1 MIYAWHESAWQQ
13 IAACGD
19 NIPNAWLISG
29 RRGIGKTAF
38 ARHLSSVLLCENP
51 PQPFE
56 SCGVC
61 ASCRLNEQGSHP
73 DFYELTPKKDEEDNA
88 KKLLQI
94 KIEEVREVI
103 KNIHLTPLR
112 GHRRVILIH
121 PAEAM
126 NVQAANAL
134 LKVLEEPSETVVFI
148 LVSHSKDRLLPTIKS
163 RCRHFSLPMPSKQVA
178 VNYLQQ
184 QKIPNA
190 HNMLAFH
197 GGSPLFEFDAELD
210 DLRQQLLA
218 VLSVPRM
225 VAILDFAALFDRKKQ
240 PLSLFLEWLN
250 KWLVDLIAVTHGDN
264 EEVVFYPQYALKL
277 SELAEKLDFSD
288 IFALYDKTIR
298 LVPYGQHTLNVKL
311 MVESL
316 LIDYLKLYYKG

>member
-1 MIYAWHESAWQQ
+1 MIYAWQEKAWQQ
-13 IAACGD
+13 IASCGN
-19 NIPNAWLISG
+19 NIPNAWLLSG

-51 PQPFE
+51 PKPFE
-56 SCGVC
+56 ACGVC
-61 ASCRLNEQGSHP
+61 PSCRLSEQGSHP

-112 GHRRVILIH
+112 GHRRVVLIH

-134 LKVLEEPSETVVFI
+134 LKVLEEPSDTVVFI
-148 LVSHSKDRLLPTIKS
+148 LVSNSKDRLLPTIKS
-163 RCRHFSLPMPSKQVA
+163 RCRHFALPQPNKTEAVA
-178 VNYLQQ
+178 FLQE
-184 QKIPNA
+184 KKVPNA
-190 HNMLAFH
+190 FEMLAFH

-225 VAILDFAALFDRKKQ
+225 IAILDFAALFDRKKQ
-240 PLSLFLEWLN
+240 PLSLFLEWFN
-250 KWLVDLIAVTHGDN
+250 KWLIDLIAVLHGDD
-264 EEVVFYPQYALKL
+264 EEVVFYPQHAKKL
-277 SELAEKLDFSD
+277 SELAEKLNLSD
-288 IFALYDKTIR
+288 IFGLYDQTIR

-311 MVESL
+311 TVECL
-316 LIDYLKLYYKG
+316 LIDYFKMYIRN

>member
-1 MIYAWHESAWQQ
+1 MIYAWHENAWQQ
-13 IAACGD
+13 ITACGD

-38 ARHLSSVLLCENP
+38 ARHLSAVLLCENP
-51 PQPFE
+51 PKPFE
-56 SCGVC
+56 KCGVC
-61 ASCRLNEQGSHP
+61 ASCRLSEQGTHP

-121 PAEAM
+121 PAESM

-134 LKVLEEPSETVVFI
+134 LKVLEEPSDTVVFV
-148 LVSHSKDRLLPTIKS
+148 LVSNSKDRLLPTIKS
-163 RCRHFSLPMPSKQVA
+163 RCRHFPLNMPTKTAA
-178 VNYLQQ
+178 VEFLQQ

-190 HNMLAFH
+190 YEMLAFH

-240 PLSLFLEWLN
+240 PLSLFLEWFN
-250 KWLVDLIAVTHGDN
+250 KWLVDLIAALHGDD
-264 EEVVFYPQYALKL
+264 EEVLFYPQHAKKL
-277 SELAEKLDFSD
+277 TELANKLNFSN
-288 IFALYDKTIR
+288 IFALYDQSIR

-311 MVESL
+311 TVECL
-316 LIDYLKLYYKG
+316 LIDYLKLTL